1 MNKKILLSTLA
12 GGITSFLLGW
22 LIFGFLLAGYYK
34 SNTINYPG
42 LMKDPP
48 EIWAYLAGSLLW
60 AWMFSY
66 VFLNWANVSTFVR
79 GATAAIIIS
88 APVIISYDLFFYASM
103 NLMNSS
109 ALRVDVIANIVMNA
123 LVGGVV
129 GIVLGMNKQ
138 KSSSN

>member
-12 GGITSFLLGW
+12 GGIVSFLLGW

-34 SNTINYPG
+34 SNTIQYAG

-48 EIWAYLAGSLLW
+48 DIWAYLVGSFLW

-66 VFLNWANVSTFVR
+66 VFLNWANALTFAR

-88 APVIISYDLFFYASM
+88 APVIISYDLFFFASM

-109 ALRVDVIANIVMNA
+109 VLMVDVTANVVMNA

-129 GIVLGMNKQ
+129 GIVLGMNK
-138 KSSSN
+138 SNSN